1 MDTKSKTIV
10 TAGGK
15 IPERSIGKEAALV
28 TLYGQDLG
36 RRFVLQKSEVVIGR
50 SSKCDIRIDQE
61 SVSRNHASL
70 LNNGRSVV
78 LRDLGSTNG
87 TLVNDQQVDEY
98 VLRHGDL
105 IKIGRTVF
113 KFIAGGDIEQL
124 YHEEIYRLT
133 TTDGLTQIFNKR
145 YFLEQLEREMG
156 RCQRYGRT
164 LTLSMLD
171 VDHFKEVNDT
181 FGHLIGDQVLKQLA
195 TLLQGRIRR
204 EDLLARYGGEELV
217 VALPELGL
225 AQGLLLA
232 EQLRHL
238 VESHRFRVGDI
249 DIKLTISIG
258 VVQLKTGLL
267 DPNALLR
274 EVDAKLYEAKARGR
288 NRVCG

>member
-1 MDTKSKTIV
+1 
-10 TAGGK
+10 
-15 IPERSIGKEAALV
+15 
-28 TLYGQDLG
+28 
-36 RRFVLQKSEVVIGR
+36 
-50 SSKCDIRIDQE
+50 
-61 SVSRNHASL
+61 
-70 LNNGRSVV
+70 
-78 LRDLGSTNG
+78 
-87 TLVNDQQVDEY
+87 
-98 VLRHGDL
+98 
-105 IKIGRTVF
+105 
-113 KFIAGGDIEQL
+113 
-124 YHEEIYRLT
+124 
-133 TTDGLTQIFNKR
+133 
-145 YFLEQLEREMG
+145 MG

-164 LTLSMLD
+164 LTLAMLD

-225 AQGLLLA
+225 AQGMLLA

-267 DPNALLR
+267 DPNAILR
-274 EVDAKLYEAKARGR
+274 EVDAKLYEAKAHGR